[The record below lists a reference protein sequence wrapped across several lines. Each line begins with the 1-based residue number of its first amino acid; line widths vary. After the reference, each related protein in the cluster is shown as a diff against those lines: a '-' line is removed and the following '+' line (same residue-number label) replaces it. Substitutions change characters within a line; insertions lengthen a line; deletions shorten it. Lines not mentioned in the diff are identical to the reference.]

1 MDTIQNK
8 VEELVAAIHESAEY
22 QSFQEAGQEVNRVPG
37 LSDKI
42 REFCWKNYEIQNSG
56 AADLYEQME
65 AFEKQY
71 RDFRKNP
78 VVAQYL
84 ERELRLCRMLQ
95 EINAKITDSIELI
108 L

>member
-1 MDTIQNK
+1 MDTIKNK

-22 QSFQEAGQEVNRVPG
+22 QSFQEAEQEVNNIPG

-56 AADLYEQME
+56 AADLYEKME
-65 AFEKQY
+65 DFENQY
-71 RDFRKNP
+71 RDFRRNP

-95 EINAKITDSIELI
+95 EISAKITDSIELMI
-108 L
+108 